1 MKVPELEKISVMK
14 AIPREWESRA
24 EQSAYCIEYL
34 NQPFYENLRDMIM
47 TQISS
52 CERLLINT
60 KQIDERNVIQRETLI
75 LKLILELLEY

>member
-1 MKVPELEKISVMK
+1 MPGEGEGRV
-14 AIPREWESRA
+14 

-34 NQPFYENLRDMIM
+34 SQPIYNNMRDMIM
-47 TQISS
+47 RQISS

-60 KQIDERNVIQRETLI
+60 KLMDERNVIQRETLI

>member
-1 MKVPELEKISVMK
+1 MK
-14 AIPREWESRA
+14 AIPREGENRV

-34 NQPFYENLRDMIM
+34 NQPFYNYIRDMIM

-60 KQIDERNVIQRETLI
+60 KRIDERNVIQRETLI

>member
-1 MKVPELEKISVMK
+1 MKVSELEKISVMK
-14 AIPREWESRA
+14 VIPRELESRA

-34 NQPFYENLRDMIM
+34 NQPFYNNLKDMII

-52 CERLLINT
+52 CEQLLTNT
-60 KQIDERNVIQRETLI
+60 KRIDERNVIQRESLI

>member
-1 MKVPELEKISVMK
+1 MKVSELEKISVVR
-14 AIPREWESRA
+14 AIPTEWESRV
-24 EQSAYCIEYL
+24 EHPVYCIEYL
-34 NQPFYENLRDMIM
+34 NQPFYKNMREMIM

-60 KQIDERNVIQRETLI
+60 KRIDERNVIQRETLI

>member
-1 MKVPELEKISVMK
+1 MKAPELEKISIMN
-14 AIPREWESRA
+14 AIPRECESRV

-34 NQPFYENLRDMIM
+34 NQPFYKNMRDMIM

-52 CERLLINT
+52 CKRLLINT
-60 KQIDERNVIQRETLI
+60 RRIDERNVIQRETLI

>member
-1 MKVPELEKISVMK
+1 MKVSELEKISVMK
-14 AIPREWESRA
+14 AIPREWESRV
-24 EQSAYCIEYL
+24 EQSAYCIE
-34 NQPFYENLRDMIM
+34 RDMIM

-60 KQIDERNVIQRETLI
+60 KLIDERNIIQRETLI

>member
-1 MKVPELEKISVMK
+1 MKVSELEKISVMG
-14 AIPREWESRA
+14 AIPREWESRV

-34 NQPFYENLRDMIM
+34 NQPFYKSLRDMIM

-60 KQIDERNVIQRETLI
+60 KRLDERNVIQRETLI
-75 LKLILELLEY
+75 LKLILDLLEY

>member
-1 MKVPELEKISVMK
+1 MKFSELEKINVTK
-14 AIPREWESRA
+14 AIPKEWESRV

-34 NQPFYENLRDMIM
+34 NQPFYKNMREMIM
-47 TQISS
+47 AQISS

-60 KQIDERNVIQRETLI
+60 KRIDERNVIQRETLI

>member
-1 MKVPELEKISVMK
+1 MKVSELEKISVMK
-14 AIPREWESRA
+14 AIPREWESRV

-34 NQPFYENLRDMIM
+34 NQPFYNNLKDMLM

-52 CERLLINT
+52 CEQLLINT
-60 KQIDERNVIQRETLI
+60 KRIDERNVIQRETLI